1 MKRGVHRL
9 NPVQIARCI
18 KRRHLKA
25 VVAAELALRP
35 KVVAGEILKQVVIN
49 KKELQ
54 VQADS
59 IVIVSFQIEE
69 DIQIN
74 FD

>member
-1 MKRGVHRL
+1 M
-9 NPVQIARCI
+9 NPVQIARRI
-18 KRRHLKA
+18 KKRHLKA

-35 KVVAGEILKQVVIN
+35 KEVTGEILIQVVIN

>member
-1 MKRGVHRL
+1 M
-9 NPVQIARCI
+9 NPVQTARCI
-18 KRRHLKA
+18 KRRQLKA
-25 VVAAELALRP
+25 VVAAGLALGP
-35 KVVAGEILKQVVIN
+35 KVVASEILIVVIN

>member
-9 NPVQIARCI
+9 NPVQTARCI
-18 KRRHLKA
+18 KRRRLKA
-25 VVAAELALRP
+25 VVAAELALGP
-35 KVVAGEILKQVVIN
+35 KVVASEILIVVIN